1 MNDLQKYPCMLFRGG
16 TSKGAYFLE
25 SDLPRDFDAR
35 RRLLLR
41 IMGSP
46 HPRQIDGIGG
56 GAFVTSKVALVSR
69 SARPG
74 IDVDYKFIQVMVD
87 APVIDDQPT
96 CGNLLSAVGVFALE
110 RGLVSASDRPDGET
124 QVRVHDI
131 NTGATVLQTIRA
143 PGGKVCY
150 QGDARIAGVPG
161 TASPIDLHFQHIAG
175 GKTGHHL
182 PTGNT
187 RDTFDGVAATCLDIS
202 MPTVFVRAGDLG
214 KTGHESA
221 AELEADQTLMAR
233 IRGIREQA
241 SAAMGLGDARD
252 SVIPKFALISA
263 PQNQRADINIRYFT
277 PATCHPAV
285 ALSAGFCL
293 AAGCFIDGALMHDIA
308 GRALDGDDN
317 GDGDTVV
324 HIENPSGVTPV
335 SIRMPQGD
343 VARVS
348 GKARRTA
355 RLLFAGDV
363 YA

>member
-1 MNDLQKYPCMLFRGG
+1 MNDLQAYPCMLFRGG
-16 TSKGAYFLE
+16 TSKGAYFLAD
-25 SDLPRDFDAR
+25 DLPRDFEAR
-35 RRLLLR
+35 RQLLLR

-46 HPRQIDGIGG
+46 DARQIDGIGG

-110 RGLVSASDRPDGET
+110 RGLVAAADGET

-131 NTGATVLQTIRA
+131 NTGATVLQTICT
-143 PGGKVCY
+143 PGGRVSY
-150 QGDARIAGVPG
+150 QGDAQIAGVPG
-161 TASPIDLHFQHIAG
+161 RAAPIDLDFQHIAG

-182 PTGNT
+182 PTGNA
-187 RDTFDGVAATCLDIS
+187 RDEFAGVPATCLDIS
-202 MPTVFVRAGDLG
+202 MPTVFARANDLG
-214 KTGHESA
+214 KTGLETA
-221 AELEADQTLMAR
+221 AELEADQELMAR
-233 IRGIREQA
+233 IRNIREQA
-241 SAAMGLGDARD
+241 SVAMGLGEARAG
-252 SVIPKFALISA
+252 VIPKFALISA
-263 PQNQRADINIRYFT
+263 PHNAAADINIRYFT

-293 AAGCFIDGALMHDIA
+293 AAGCFVDGTLMRGIA
-308 GRALDGDDN
+308 GLEMSGDDA
-317 GDGDTVV
+317 VV
-324 HIENPSGVTPV
+324 RIENPSGVTPV
-335 SIRMPQGD
+335 SIRMPAGD
-343 VARVS
+343 VAQVS
-348 GKARRTA
+348 GAARRTA